1 MTAID
6 SVKSIATGK
15 DLKGTGV
22 WSFVKVEGTPQGRAA
37 LAAAILAIVGVAS
50 SPQLV
55 SALVTDASI
64 NK

>member
-37 LAAAILAIVGVAS
+37 LAAAILDIVVVAS

>member
-37 LAAAILAIVGVAS
+37 LAAAILAIVVVAS